1 MNPKKPLEIRP
12 RREYGSVMSLPRRMS
27 AAAVLALAVTQLAYG
42 AVEATPKS
50 RDLAVQAAAEIRQ
63 IEQDLDRMNNTLNS
77 FPSNEVAIRQPL
89 QRQILEKQRLL
100 MQKQRDLA
108 VCQRAGQAQL
118 SKPQAK
124 ELEDVA
130 RLWKSGAKDKALAAW
145 KTWLTSA
152 KRPDPTL
159 KEDLSLLAGWVACRA
174 AEDCSACAAI
184 RDELVRRASN

>member
-1 MNPKKPLEIRP
+1 
-12 RREYGSVMSLPRRMS
+12 MSSLLRRMS
-27 AAAVLALAVTQLAYG
+27 ASVVLAVAVTQLAYG
-42 AVEATPKS
+42 AAEAPPKPGDPAS
-50 RDLAVQAAAEIRQ
+50 KTTAEIRQ
-63 IEQDLDRMNNTLNS
+63 IEQDLDRMNDTLNS

-89 QRQILEKQRLL
+89 QRQIVEKQRLL

-108 VCQRAGQAQL
+108 ACQRAEQAQL
-118 SKPQAK
+118 SKPQAR
-124 ELEDVA
+124 ELEGVA

-152 KRPDPTL
+152 KRPDPVL

-184 RDELVRRASN
+184 RDELVQAGGN